1 MKKSILFLSLILA
14 ATFAYADYPSYH
26 GVPGKYDTYIT
37 AFGELEL
44 QDLKF
49 FIEPADENISPDDLE
64 FKEYASYVAAYFV
77 MWGAKQVDDIKDA
90 DVFILADFG
99 IGETKPLVYHR
110 PIYGN
115 TGVAS
120 QRTTYYKNSSYT
132 SYSYSHGVV
141 GYDTKEVD
149 QYRKYIN
156 LHAYKLENEK
166 NPTPV
171 WKAEIVCTSSGS
183 SLAKAIP
190 VMMWNVRYWIGEKT
204 DGASRQFPCSLS
216 GHEWADI
223 MEYNHFSKFISQGK
237 GTTWHGLGTG
247 WTFWG
252 KTAKTLLFPSV
263 LYNGDDYTDII
274 FFCPIYD
281 IANILSTTSEYK
293 IPSDTYIE
301 YNGKRYKATKA
312 FGCELDKKK
321 KYDWNQRTFTIRF
334 ERIPDDVIRNRI
346 SIYSDVKG
354 KHKYGWE
361 KIHIY

>member
-1 MKKSILFLSLILA
+1 MKKLFISVLFTLVAWSV
-14 ATFAYADYPSYH
+14 YADSPSVY
-26 GVPGKYDTYIT
+26 GSPGKYDTYIT
-37 AFGELEL
+37 AFGELKL
-44 QDLKF
+44 LDLKF

-64 FKEYASYVAAYFV
+64 FKEYAKYVAAYFV

-115 TGVAS
+115 TGVS
-120 QRTTYYKNSSYT
+120 STRTTYTDYGSRT

-141 GYDTKEVD
+141 GYNTEQVD

-156 LHAYKLENEK
+156 LHVYKLNEEQ

-171 WKAEIVCTSSGS
+171 WKAEVVCTSSGA

-190 VMMWNVRYWIGEKT
+190 VMMWNVRFWIGSKT
-204 DGASRQFPCSLS
+204 DGPSHQFPCKLY
-216 GHEWADI
+216 GNEWADRTDRN
-223 MEYNHFSKFISQGK
+223 YFSKFISDGAGQD
-237 GTTWHGLGTG
+237 WHGLGTG
-247 WTFWG
+247 WTYWG
-252 KTAKTLLFPSV
+252 KTDKTFLYPSV
-263 LYNGDDYTDII
+263 LRNGSDYTNVI
-274 FFCPIYD
+274 FYCPIYD
-281 IANILSTTSEYK
+281 IYPLSENYKYK

-301 YNGKRYKATKA
+301 YNGKRYKAIKS
-312 FGCELDKKK
+312 FGCEFDKKNTND
-321 KYDWNQRTFTIRF
+321 YQRTFVIRF
-334 ERIPDDVIRNRI
+334 ERLPDDAIRNNI

-361 KIHIY
+361 NIYIF